1 MQMQDELLVIENLH
15 KSYGALEVL
24 KGIDLT
30 LKPGEKVAL
39 IGPSG
44 CGKSTC
50 LRCVN
55 YLETPTSGHIYLE
68 GELLGEKK
76 TGEKYSHMSEKELAR
91 QRAGIG
97 MVFQGFNLWPHLN
110 ARDNVAI
117 AQIKVN
123 GMARKE
129 AYALAEEVLEKVHM
143 AHKSDEHPERLS
155 GGQQQRIA
163 IARALAQRP
172 KLMLFDEPTS
182 ALDPELVGEVL
193 TTIQELADEG
203 RAMMLV
209 THEIAFAREVADWVV
224 FVDEGV
230 IAEQGPAKEV
240 IDNPKNARLQ
250 SFLGQMLER
259 D

>member
-1 MQMQDELLVIENLH
+1 MQDELLVIENLH

-24 KGIDLT
+24 KGIGLT